1 MRETE
6 RVMVRMEAQV
16 RERFCDCVSESERL
30 SFFFLFFFLFF
41 FFLLVGYG

>member
-16 RERFCDCVSESERL
+16 RKRVCDYVSESERL
-30 SFFFLFFFLFF
+30 R
-41 FFLLVGYG
+41 LVYIYGSGMDNIHTLPI